1 MRHWTSLVLLL
12 LLLLLPACS
21 YDPGGNSTSQH
32 GNDQKQATRTT
43 HPACP
48 TAATNVPAA
57 PESGNVTLTVT
68 GALSSPAEDALVQ
81 ANLQR
86 FHLAHPNIQ
95 VKWSPITSGDYPSIM
110 RANIANGNAPDVFY
124 LQPPMAPDYF
134 HTNTLLDLSPYMA
147 QDNVPM
153 SAFGQSLISPFSCSG
168 QVYGIPKDW
177 STLAIFYNKQMLQK
191 AGLAVPP
198 ANWTWN
204 DLRLYA
210 RKLTV
215 LSDTHIYGITLA
227 AMSSRWLAFLFANG
241 GSVLNAN
248 GTRATFNNQAGVDA
262 LNFYAS
268 FQKDDGSSVMPVN
281 LVAPAWRGD
290 TLQAFG
296 EQRVAMVI
304 EGSWLIPYMQQKFPS
319 VQYGIAPLPFTP
331 AGKRANLLFT
341 NAWAAY
347 RNTRHPEAAWELIKY
362 LTGQEAQGHVIQ
374 AGFALPSLKSLA
386 TDAALASHPDLRV
399 FLDAGP
405 YSIADYFG
413 VYDDFIHH
421 RLDLAVGNVLSGNT
435 DAQTALDNAATQINQ
450 VLQS

>member
-1 MRHWTSLVLLL
+1 MRRSISLFLLL
-12 LLLLLPACS
+12 LFLLSACS
-21 YDPGGNSTSQH
+21 YDTSGSSTNGHRSDQKPSTS
-32 GNDQKQATRTT
+32 TT
-43 HPACP
+43 KPACP
-48 TAATNVPAA
+48 TAATAVPAA
-57 PESGNVTLTVT
+57 PESGTVTLTVT

-81 ANLQR
+81 ANLRKFQQ
-86 FHLAHPNIQ
+86 AHPNIQ
-95 VKWSPITSGDYPSIM
+95 IKWSPITSGDYPSII
-110 RANIANGNAPDVFY
+110 RANIANGDAPDVFY

-134 HTNTLLDLSPYMA
+134 RTNTLLDLSPYMT

-153 SAFGQSLISPFSCSG
+153 SAFGQSLISPFTCSG

-177 STLAIFYNKQMLQK
+177 STLGIFYNKQMLQK
-191 AGLAVPP
+191 AGLSVPP
-198 ANWTWN
+198 ETWTWN

-215 LSDTHIYGITLA
+215 LSDTHIYGITLP

-241 GSVLNAN
+241 GSVLSSDGMHA
-248 GTRATFNNQAGVDA
+248 AFNNQAGVDA

-362 LTGQEAQGHVIQ
+362 LTGQEAQGNVIH

-386 TDAALASHPDLRV
+386 NDTALASHPDLRT

-413 VYDDFIHH
+413 VYDDFIHR
-421 RLDLAVGNVLSGNT
+421 RLDLAIDNVLSGNS
-435 DAQTALDNAATQINQ
+435 DAQTALDNAAIQINQ
-450 VLQS
+450 AL